1 MLKFILP
8 LIVVEDVAASRR
20 FYEDFLEQKVLH
32 NFGEDVQFEGG
43 FSIHQKAHFQ
53 TLLGDEHH
61 YPITLKSNSGE
72 LYFETENLEAAQAR
86 LKLSGADFIHE
97 VEEQPWGQRV
107 MRLYDLD
114 GHILEI
120 GESMES
126 AILQL
131 HGQGLS
137 MEEIVKKTGMQ
148 KEFVEES
155 LHLKITIKP
164 RA

>member
-20 FYEDFLEQKVLH
+20 FYEDCLGQKVLFD
-32 NFGEDVQFEGG
+32 FGEDVQFEGG

-53 TLLGDEHH
+53 TLLGDESR
-61 YPITLKSNSGE
+61 YPITLKSNTGE
-72 LYFETENLEAAQAR
+72 LYFETTDTETVQER
-86 LKLSGADFIHE
+86 LKRSGAKFIHE
-97 VEEQPWGQRV
+97 IREQPWGQRV

-126 AILQL
+126 AVERL
-131 HGQGLS
+131 HEQGLS
-137 MEEIVKKTGMQ
+137 VEELVKKTGMP
-148 KEFVEES
+148 KEFVEGA
-155 LHLKITIKP
+155 LH
-164 RA
+164 

>member
-32 NFGEDVQFEGG
+32 DFGEDVQFEDG

-53 TLLGDEHH
+53 TLLGDERH
-61 YPITLKSNSGE
+61 YTITLKSNCWPNCTSRRKD
-72 LYFETENLEAAQAR
+72 LEAAQAR
-86 LKLSGADFIHE
+86 LKQSGAEFIHE
-97 VEEQPWGQRV
+97 IEEQPWGQRV

-120 GESMES
+120 GESMGS
-126 AILQL
+126 AILRL
-131 HGQGLS
+131 HEQGLS
-137 MEEIVKKTGMQ
+137 VEEIMKKTGMP
-148 KEFVEES
+148 KEFVEEV
-155 LHLKITIKP
+155 LH
-164 RA
+164 